1 MDTLDKWRVQN
12 EKLKRLVESSV
23 TLNAS
28 LELNDV
34 LERILNLALEIL
46 DCEAASILLYKDAPP
61 HLFFAAATNPSEAL
75 FQSKVPLEGSLA
87 GYIFQSGESLI
98 LNDVQ
103 ANARHF
109 RSPSQ
114 KVGVDVRSLLGVP
127 MWMRGERKIGV
138 LEALNKRQGEFD
150 EEDAVF
156 LSVIA
161 NHAAVAIENAR
172 LYQELRHSYERL
184 REIDRIKNDFLSLA
198 SHELRT
204 PLGIIIGYASVLQQ
218 DAQGENSEYVR
229 QVMNAAMRLRALIED
244 MTNLSLLE
252 TDSMPFKPRL
262 LQVRHLFRI
271 LRSEIEHLF
280 GSALP
285 PINEEIEDESLTL
298 YADLEKTT
306 LALKNIVHN
315 AVRFSPPEQSIH
327 LGARAEGDFIHLWVR
342 DEGIGLSEDQK
353 ERIFEKFYQVES
365 PHTRTLGGM
374 GIGLSIVRQ
383 LIERQ
388 GGKIWA
394 ESPGLGQGSTFHIL
408 LPRMASKATT
418 SASA

>member
-1 MDTLDKWRVQN
+1 MDALDKWRAQN

-28 LELNDV
+28 LDLNEV

-75 FQSKVPLEGSLA
+75 FQVKVPLEGSLA
-87 GYIFQSGESLI
+87 GHIFQSGEPLI

-103 ANARHF
+103 TNARHF
-109 RSPSQ
+109 RLPSQ
-114 KVGVDVRSLLGVP
+114 KVGVEVRSLLGVP
-127 MWMRGERKIGV
+127 MWMRERKIGV
-138 LEALNKRQGEFD
+138 LEALNKREGEFD
-150 EEDAVF
+150 SEDVVF

-172 LYQELRHSYERL
+172 LYQALRHSYERL
-184 REIDRIKNDFLSLA
+184 REIDRIKSDFLSLA

-218 DAQGENSEYVR
+218 DAQGENSEYAR

-244 MTNLSLLE
+244 MTNLTLLE
-252 TDSMPFKPRL
+252 TDSMLFKPRP
-262 LQVRHLFRI
+262 LQVRHLFRVV
-271 LRSEIEHLF
+271 LSEVEHLCA
-280 GSALP
+280 GALP
-285 PINEEIEDESLTL
+285 PIDEVLEDESLTI

-306 LALKNIVHN
+306 LALKNVLHN
-315 AVRFSPPEQSIH
+315 AVRFSPPEKPIH
-327 LGARAEGDFIHLWVR
+327 LGAQAEGDFIHLWVR
-342 DEGIGLSEDQK
+342 DEGIGLAEDQK

-365 PHTRTLGGM
+365 PNTRTLGGM
-374 GIGLSIVRQ
+374 GLGLSIARQ

-408 LPRMASKATT
+408 LPRTAAKATT
-418 SASA
+418 GASA